1 MCISNRH
8 KSLCVCVF
16 SCRFVPSF
24 VSILHSNLFSPQT
37 NRWRAAICKT
47 EQGGSTEQER
57 RVDEEREMGEAE
69 DKKKRNRRKKQGSR
83 RTEQGKEMEREN
95 KIVEFYS
102 SNSPL
107 HERVPQGFQL
117 GGCRLLF
124 APAVYKL
131 TFEISLL

>member
-1 MCISNRH
+1 MKRG
-8 KSLCVCVF
+8 
-16 SCRFVPSF
+16 
-24 VSILHSNLFSPQT
+24 
-37 NRWRAAICKT
+37 RWGRQRI
-47 EQGGSTEQER
+47 
-57 RVDEEREMGEAE
+57 
-69 DKKKRNRRKKQGSR
+69 KRKGIDGKKQGSR

-107 HERVPQGFQL
+107 HEHIPQGFQL
-117 GGCRLLF
+117 GGCRLLV